1 MINQFAVDITYKTQ
15 RRTVNPKNIPAQFPI
30 LIVWEDA
37 NNGLQANTLT
47 YEQLKQKEQLGAL
60 PDKLRF
66 KIQKTELT
74 HINGQLFERSHYW
87 RPTEKNTPDN
97 STPNNST
104 PDNNTLDNNS
114 NNKNDDSE
122 MPMHHNT
129 ASQQTSTQ
137 TQLKDDTSQ
146 TAWATSVE
154 ILEEIENK
162 QITLLVHRTESE
174 NEINMGWYKVTRTG
188 WLPQY
193 HLKSEGLNPNYITMP
208 ISIGITTLLWLAHRA
223 RLRRISRR
231 RQQKQ
236 MGNN

>member
-1 MINQFAVDITYKTQ
+1 MINQFVVDITYKTQ

-30 LIVWEDA
+30 LIVWEDPHG
-37 NNGLQANTLT
+37 GLQANTLT
-47 YEQLKQKEQLGAL
+47 YEQLKQKEQLGTL

-66 KIQKTELT
+66 KIQKKELT
-74 HINGQLFERSHYW
+74 HINGQLFERSRYW
-87 RPTEKNTPDN
+87 RPTEKNTPDS
-97 STPNNST
+97 STL
-104 PDNNTLDNNS
+104 DNNTLDNNR

-122 MPMHHNT
+122 APMHHST

-137 TQLKDDTSQ
+137 TQPKDDPSQ

-193 HLKSEGLNPNYITMP
+193 HLKSGGLNPNYITLP

-236 MGNN
+236 TGDDY